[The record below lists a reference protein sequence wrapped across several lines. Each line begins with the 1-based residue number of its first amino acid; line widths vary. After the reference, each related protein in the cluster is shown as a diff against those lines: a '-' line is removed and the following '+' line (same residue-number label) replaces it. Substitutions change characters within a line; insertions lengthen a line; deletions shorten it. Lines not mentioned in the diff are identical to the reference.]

1 MKAIDQHL
9 GRLLCA
15 AFSLWP
21 LSRPKPLPSPVQ
33 SVAVMKFWGMGSIVL
48 LGPALARLREQHPHA
63 RLILITQQANRELV
77 ELLQCVDEAWY
88 LELGSG
94 PVGFLRSLS
103 QLVWRLRQARCDLLI
118 DAEFLTRFSA
128 LLTAVS
134 GAGLRVGFAVPEV
147 FRGRFHHVRH
157 PFNPHFHMVENFV
170 TLAEQTLQPPAN
182 PVPLPP
188 LLPQPTARE
197 ILHTKLA
204 AQGWQGG
211 PPLIVVNPN
220 AGELALERRWPLARF
235 AELIEALN
243 ARHLGVIVLIGAPS
257 ERGYVAQLKSL
268 LPDPDGTIDL
278 AGHTSLAELTALF
291 AEASLLIS
299 NDTGPLHLACAV
311 GTPTVAI
318 FGPETPVLFG
328 PRNARSRTLYQNLA
342 CSPCLTVYNGRSVKC
357 PYPRTHCVEDI
368 TVEQA
373 VSAAEELLAAKPLP
387 AHQAQ
392 GVMP

>member
-1 MKAIDQHL
+1 
-9 GRLLCA
+9 
-15 AFSLWP
+15 
-21 LSRPKPLPSPVQ
+21 
-33 SVAVMKFWGMGSIVL
+33 MKFWGMGSLVL

-94 PVGFLRSLS
+94 PRGFLRSLS
-103 QLVWRLRQARCDLLI
+103 QLVWRLRQARCDVLI

-128 LLTAVS
+128 LVTAVS

-157 PFNPHFHMVENFV
+157 PFNPHFHMVENFL
-170 TLAEQTLQPPAN
+170 TLAEQSLAPPST
-182 PVPLPP
+182 PVPLPALAP
-188 LLPQPTARE
+188 PPAARALLLE
-197 ILHTKLA
+197 KLEA
-204 AQGWQGG
+204 HGWQAGI
-211 PPLIVVNPN
+211 PLIVVNPN

-235 AELIEALN
+235 AELIQTLN
-243 ARHLGVIVLIGAPS
+243 HRKLGAIVLIGAPS
-257 ERGYVAQLKSL
+257 ERGYIEQLKSL
-268 LPDPDGTIDL
+268 LPHSDCPIDL
-278 AGHTSLAELTALF
+278 AGHTSLAELAALF
-291 AEASLLIS
+291 AEAALLIS

-328 PRNARSRTLYQNLA
+328 PRSARSRTLYQNLA
-342 CSPCLTVYNGRSVKC
+342 CSPCLTVHNGRSVRC
-357 PYPRTHCVEDI
+357 PYPRTHCVENI

-373 VSAAEELLAAKPLP
+373 VNAAEELLATKPQTP
-387 AHQAQ
+387 QAQ